1 MQTKIFTVAMVALVL
16 LGGWTIARSFTR
28 GDEYG
33 DLEVRTFQLEYL
45 EPEAAHRIIDPY
57 VFGDRGGMVS
67 RGNQT
72 GTLTVRETPEM
83 LDRIGEVL
91 KRYDLVDPSVNL
103 HFRLVEA
110 NGGVASDDARVEEI
124 VEALPQDVFKF
135 QNYRLIGETVMTGIE
150 WSGLAQG
157 VAAGGERY
165 HIEASIGEIRETEG
179 GGSVKLEVSLLSEEY
194 GPIFRT
200 AVNAQ
205 IGQLV
210 VLGSAQP
217 DPDRGA
223 LILAVRVDLVR

>member
-1 MQTKIFTVAMVALVL
+1 MQTKIFTVALVALVL
-16 LGGWTIARSFTR
+16 VGGWTIARSFSH

-67 RGNQT
+67 RGEQT
-72 GTLTVRETPEM
+72 RTITVRETPEM

-91 KRYDLVDPSVNL
+91 KRYDLVEPSVNL

-124 VEALPQDVFKF
+124 AEALPQDVFKF
-135 QNYRLIGETVMTGIE
+135 QNYRLIGETVMTGTE

-165 HIEASIGEIRETEG
+165 HIEASIGEIRETED

-194 GPIFRT
+194 GQIFRT
-200 AVNAQ
+200 AVNAR

>member
-1 MQTKIFTVAMVALVL
+1 MQTKIFTVTMVALLL
-16 LGGWTIARSFTR
+16 LGGWAIARLLSQ
-28 GDEYG
+28 GDAHG
-33 DLEVRTFQLEYL
+33 DLEVRTYQLEYL
-45 EPEAAHRIIDPY
+45 ETEAAHRIIDPY
-57 VFGDRGGMVS
+57 VFADRGGVVS
-67 RGNQT
+67 RDEQT
-72 GTLTVRETPEM
+72 RTITVREAPEM

-91 KRYDLVDPSVNL
+91 TRYDVVDPSVNL

-110 NGGVASDDARVEEI
+110 NGNVTADDPRLAEI
-124 VEALPQDVFKF
+124 ADALPQDVFRFK
-135 QNYRLIGETVMTGIE
+135 NYSLIGETVMTGIE

-165 HIEASIGEIRETEG
+165 FIEANVGEVRETDD
-179 GGSVKLEVSLLSEEY
+179 GGSVKLEVGLLAEKY
-194 GPIFRT
+194 GQIFRT
-200 AVNAQ
+200 AVNAR

>member
-16 LGGWTIARSFTR
+16 VGGWTIARGLSS

-33 DLEVRTFQLEYL
+33 DLDVRTYQLEYM
-45 EPEAAHRIIDPY
+45 EPNAAYQIIDPY
-57 VFGDRGGMVS
+57 VFGNRGGTVS
-67 RGNQT
+67 GEEQSR
-72 GTLTVRETPEM
+72 TLTVRETPEM
-83 LDRIGEVL
+83 LDRIAEVL
-91 KRYDLVDPSVNL
+91 QRYDKPDPSANL

-110 NGGVASDDARVEEI
+110 NGGGPSDDARVEEI
-124 VEALPQDVFKF
+124 AEALPQDVFKF

-165 HIEASIGEIRETEG
+165 HIEVSIGEIRETEG
-179 GGSVKLEVSLLSEEY
+179 GGSVKLEVSLLSDQY
-194 GPIFRT
+194 GQIFRT

-217 DPDRGA
+217 DPDRGS

>member
-16 LGGWTIARSFTR
+16 VAGWTIARGLSG

-33 DLEVRTFQLEYL
+33 DLEVRTYQLEYL

-57 VFGDRGGMVS
+57 VFGDRGGTVS
-67 RGNQT
+67 RSDQT
-72 GTLTVRETPEM
+72 RTLTIRETPEM

-91 KRYDLVDPSVNL
+91 QRYDMAEPSVNL

-124 VEALPQDVFKF
+124 TEALPQDVFKF

-165 HIEASIGEIRETEG
+165 QIEASIGEIRETAD
-179 GGSVKLEVSLLSEEY
+179 GGSVKMEVSLLSDQY
-194 GPIFRT
+194 GHIFRT

-205 IGQLV
+205 IGQLI

-217 DPDRGA
+217 DPNRGA

>member
-1 MQTKIFTVAMVALVL
+1 MQTKVFTVAMVALL
-16 LGGWTIARSFTR
+16 LVGGWVVARFLIHDR
-28 GDEYG
+28 EYG
-33 DLEVRTFQLEYL
+33 DLDVRTYQLEYL
-45 EPEAAHRIIDPY
+45 ETEAAQRIIDPY
-57 VFGDRGGMVS
+57 VFADRGGMVS
-67 RGNQT
+67 RGEQT
-72 GTLTVRETPEM
+72 RTITIRETPEM

-165 HIEASIGEIRETEG
+165 HIEASIGEVRETED
-179 GGSVKLEVSLLSEEY
+179 GGSVKLEVSLLSVEY
-194 GPIFRT
+194 GQNFRT
-200 AVNAQ
+200 AVNAR

-223 LILAVRVDLVR
+223 LILAVRIDLVR

>member
-16 LGGWTIARSFTR
+16 VGGWTIARGLSH

-33 DLEVRTFQLEYL
+33 DLEVRTYQLEYL

-67 RGNQT
+67 RGDQT
-72 GTLTVRETPEM
+72 RTLTVRETPEM

-110 NGGVASDDARVEEI
+110 NGGAASDDPRVEEI
-124 VEALPQDVFKF
+124 AEALPQDVFKF
-135 QNYRLIGETVMTGIE
+135 QNYSLIGETVMTGIE

-157 VAAGGERY
+157 VSAGGDRY
-165 HIEASIGEIRETEG
+165 HIEASIGEIRETAE
-179 GGSVKLEVSLLSEEY
+179 GGSVKMEVSLLSDTY
-194 GPIFRT
+194 GHIFRT

-205 IGQLV
+205 IGQLI

-217 DPDRGA
+217 DPNRGA